1 MSYAIIGFGPVG
13 WLNVRRL
20 WCQIERLAQFVNS
33 RFNISRFIHQ
43 SGMHLGTRELSF
55 CQPQSS
61 RGRESGASPDSEKVI
76 GLNPKNNVNR
86 PEA

>member
-20 WCQIERLAQFVNS
+20 GCQIERLAQFVNS

-43 SGMHLGTRELSF
+43 SGMHLGVLS
-55 CQPQSS
+55 CSSDPKQYRRLTQSGRRPQHHKRTSDRS
-61 RGRESGASPDSEKVI
+61 
-76 GLNPKNNVNR
+76 
-86 PEA
+86 